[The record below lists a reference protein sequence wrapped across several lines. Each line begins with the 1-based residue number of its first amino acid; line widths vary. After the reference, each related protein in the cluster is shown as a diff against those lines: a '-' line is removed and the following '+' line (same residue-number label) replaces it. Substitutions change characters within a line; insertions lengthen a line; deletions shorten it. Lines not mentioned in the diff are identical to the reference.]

1 MSKPGTTLE
10 ANQRSV
16 PEVRLAGTLGGL
28 SLPRQVMVL
37 AFWPLLEQL
46 LAFCVGY
53 SDQFIAGRMDE
64 RLYDKVAV
72 LASMGFNV
80 YLTWFSSILQGAMA
94 TGVMALVSRATG
106 ARDRPLANQGL
117 GQGLLLGIATGLIST
132 ALLLG
137 CAPLL
142 GGLLGLSPLAH
153 GYAEDFIRVYSI
165 SCPISGAMFCINA
178 ALRGAGD
185 TRTPFIGMC
194 VVNLVNMGLSAAF
207 VFAPAPL
214 GGHGMEGIACGTLCG
229 WAAGLI
235 TVGLLLSRKGGM
247 LNWTLAGLRP
257 CAEVMRRI
265 SRVGSPQAL
274 EITCMWAIQL
284 FGVHAIAK
292 ILGDA
297 ALGAHF
303 ITIRMES
310 MSLLPGFA
318 IATAG
323 SALVGQYLGA
333 GSKPMAMRSVRLC
346 WKIAVILM
354 GSIAVGIALFR
365 HPFIDLLAPGS
376 EIHQRL
382 AGPAVLVCALSQPF
396 AATCVL
402 LKTSMR
408 TAGATMLVMRCS
420 FGSMIFYRVIVM
432 LLIQSQPW
440 FGLHWV
446 WLIVGA
452 DLATQSLILSWAHF
466 RGKWLDARV

>member
-1 MSKPGTTLE
+1 MSKPGITLE
-10 ANQRSV
+10 ANQRAE
-16 PEVRLAGTLGGL
+16 PEVRLAGTLGNL

-64 RLYDKVAV
+64 RLYDKIAV

-117 GQGLLLGIATGLIST
+117 GQGMLLGVFTGLLSTGLLLACT
-132 ALLLG
+132 
-137 CAPLL
+137 PLL

-153 GYAEDFIRVYSI
+153 RYAQDFILVYSI

-185 TRTPFIGMC
+185 TRTPFFGMC
-194 VVNLVNMGLSAAF
+194 VVNLVNMALSATF

-214 GGHGMEGIACGTLCG
+214 GGHGMQGIASGTLCG
-229 WAAGLI
+229 WTAGLL
-235 TVGLLLSRKGGM
+235 TVGLLLAGKNGI
-247 LNWTLAGLRP
+247 LNWTAAGLRP
-257 CAEVMRRI
+257 CVAVMRRI
-265 SRVGSPQAL
+265 ARVGSPQAL
-274 EITCMWAIQL
+274 EITGMWCIQL

-333 GSKPMAMRSVRLC
+333 GSKPMAMRSVALC
-346 WKIAVILM
+346 WKVAVIM
-354 GSIAVGIALFR
+354 MSCIAVGISVFR
-365 HPFIDLLAPGS
+365 HPLIDLLAPGS

-382 AGPAVLVCALSQPF
+382 AGPAVLVCALTQPF
-396 AATCVL
+396 SATCVL

-408 TAGATMLVMRCS
+408 TAGATLLVMQCS
-420 FGSMIFYRVIVM
+420 FGSMILYRVAAV
-432 LLIQSQPW
+432 LLIQHQPW
-440 FGLHWV
+440 FALQWI
-446 WLIVGA
+446 WIVVCA
-452 DLATQSLILSWAHF
+452 DMATQSAVLSWMYF
-466 RGKWLDARV
+466 RGRWLDAKV

>member
-1 MSKPGTTLE
+1 MSKPGITLE
-10 ANQRSV
+10 AKRRAE

-28 SLPRQVMVL
+28 SLPRQVAVL
-37 AFWPLLEQL
+37 AFWPLLEQI
-46 LAFCVGY
+46 LAFFVGY

-106 ARDRPLANQGL
+106 ARDQKLANQGL
-117 GQGLLLGIATGLIST
+117 GQGLLLGILTGMLSTGL
-132 ALLLG
+132 LLV
-137 CAPLL
+137 CMPIL
-142 GGLLGLSPLAH
+142 GGMLGLSPLAQH
-153 GYAEDFIRVYSI
+153 YARDFIHVFAI

-194 VVNLVNMGLSAAF
+194 VVNLMNMALSALF
-207 VFAPAPL
+207 VFGPAPI
-214 GGHGMEGIACGTLCG
+214 GGHGMAGIAAGTLCG
-229 WAAGLI
+229 WATGLA
-235 TVGLLLSRKGGM
+235 TVSVILAVKSGI
-247 LNWTLAGLRP
+247 LNWTIDGLRP
-257 CAEVMRRI
+257 CATVMRRI
-265 SRVGSPQAL
+265 ARVGSPQAI

-284 FGVHAIAK
+284 FGVHAISRM
-292 ILGDA
+292 LGDA

-333 GSKPMAMRSVRLC
+333 GSKEMAVRSVRLC
-346 WKIAVILM
+346 WKIAAILM
-354 GSIAVGIALFR
+354 GSIAVGIFVFR
-365 HPFIDLLAPGS
+365 RPMIDLLAPGS
-376 EIHQRL
+376 EIFQQL
-382 AGPAVLVCALSQPF
+382 AGPAVVVCAFSQPF

-408 TAGATMLVMRCS
+408 TAGATALVMRCS
-420 FGSMIFYRVIVM
+420 FVSMAFYRV
-432 LLIQSQPW
+432 LLVLLCQSQPW
-440 FGLHWV
+440 FSLHFV
-446 WLIVGA
+446 WLIFGA
-452 DLATQSLILSWAHF
+452 DLATQSMILSWAHF
-466 RGKWLDARV
+466 RGKWLEAKV

>member
-1 MSKPGTTLE
+1 MSKPGITLE
-10 ANQRSV
+10 AKRRAE

-28 SLPRQVMVL
+28 SLPRQVMLL
-37 AFWPLLEQL
+37 AFWPLLEQM

-64 RLYDKVAV
+64 RAYDKIAV

-106 ARDRPLANQGL
+106 ARDRDLANQGL
-117 GQGLLLGIATGLIST
+117 GQGLLLGVMTGLLST
-132 ALLLG
+132 GLLLI
-137 CAPLL
+137 CTPLL
-142 GGLLGLSPLAH
+142 GGMLGLSPLAH
-153 GYAEDFIRVYSI
+153 RYAQDFIRVFAI

-194 VVNLVNMGLSAAF
+194 VVNVMNMALSALF
-207 VFAPAPL
+207 VFGPEPL
-214 GGHGMEGIACGTLCG
+214 GVNGMGGIAAGTLCG
-229 WAAGLI
+229 WAAGLT
-235 TVGLLLSRKGGM
+235 TVGLMLAAKSGI
-247 LNWTLAGLRP
+247 LNWTVKGLRP
-257 CAEVMRRI
+257 CAAVMKRI
-265 SRVGSPQAL
+265 ARVGSPQAI
-274 EITCMWAIQL
+274 EITGMWGIQL
-284 FGVHAIAK
+284 FGVHAISK
-292 ILGDA
+292 MLGDA

-333 GSKPMAMRSVRLC
+333 GSKKMAVRSVRLC
-346 WKIAVILM
+346 WKIAVGLM
-354 GSIAVGIALFR
+354 GSIAVVIFVFR
-365 HPFIDLLAPGS
+365 RPMIDLLAPGS
-376 EIHQRL
+376 EIFQQL
-382 AGPAVLVCALSQPF
+382 AGPAVVVCAFSQPF

-408 TAGATMLVMRCS
+408 TAGATALVMRYS
-420 FGSMIFYRVIVM
+420 FVSMVFYRVLLM
-432 LLIQSQPW
+432 LLFQSQSW
-440 FGLHWV
+440 FSLHLV
-446 WLIVGA
+446 WMIFGA
-452 DLATQSLILSWAHF
+452 DLATQSLILSLAHF

>member
-1 MSKPGTTLE
+1 MPKPGITLE
-10 ANQRSV
+10 ATQQSV
-16 PEVRLAGTLGGL
+16 PEIRLAGILGGL

-64 RLYDKVAV
+64 RLYDKIAV

-80 YLTWFSSILQGAMA
+80 YLIWFSSILQGAMA

-117 GQGLLLGIATGLIST
+117 GQGILLGMLTGLASTILLLA
-132 ALLLG
+132 
-137 CAPLL
+137 CAPQL
-142 GGLLGLSPLAH
+142 GKLLGLSPLAH
-153 GYAEDFIRVYSI
+153 GYAQDFIWVYAF
-165 SCPISGAMFCINA
+165 SCPVSGAMFCINA

-194 VVNLVNMGLSAAF
+194 VVNLVNMGLSATF
-207 VFAPAPL
+207 VFASAPL
-214 GGHGMEGIACGTLCG
+214 GGHGMEGIAFGTLCG
-229 WAAGLI
+229 WAAGLL
-235 TVGLLLSRKGGM
+235 TVGLMLGKKGGI
-247 LNWTLAGLRP
+247 LSWTTAGLRP
-257 CAEVMRRI
+257 CAAVMRRI
-265 SRVGSPQAL
+265 SRVGSPQAV

-346 WKIAVILM
+346 WKVAVVLM
-354 GSIAVGIALFR
+354 ASIAVVIGVFR
-365 HPFIDLLAPGS
+365 QPLIDLLAPGS
-376 EIHQRL
+376 AIHQQL
-382 AGPAVLVCALSQPF
+382 AGPAVLMCALFQPF
-396 AATCVL
+396 AATCIL

-420 FGSMIFYRVIVM
+420 FGSMIFYRVVVM
-432 LLIQSQPW
+432 LLVQSQPW
-440 FGLHWV
+440 FSLYWV

-452 DLATQSLILSWAHF
+452 DLVTQSLILSWAHF
-466 RGKWLDARV
+466 RGKWLDAKV